1 MRGGMNDTP
10 AHSATC
16 PSGRMADSTN
26 SASWLLLSGVLLC
39 ILALQARSALWIEPA
54 SLTSLF
60 IATIA
65 LGGAAWFYG
74 TMRLRPNF
82 RAMCLSLMQVLL
94 FSALGSILSYLL
106 AREGGPL
113 MDAQLAAWDRAMG
126 LDWLTFITWVDSH
139 GWMVLPL
146 RLAYASLIP
155 QIILLVITFGF
166 TGHIRQMR
174 MMIFA
179 AILSGTIAILI
190 SPLVPALSN
199 YVHLGLKPGDFGTIN
214 PYAGYIHLHDYLALR
229 NGTMTS
235 MSLAT
240 AQGIITF
247 PSYHAALATVTLW
260 SFWRAPYL
268 RWPGTILALLTIV
281 ATPVDGGHYF
291 IDVIAGCAIAAFAI
305 MAAQWVIGWNPQI
318 PSSSR
323 TQRASNSA

>member
-1 MRGGMNDTP
+1 MNDASALSTP
-10 AHSATC
+10 CST
-16 PSGRMADSTN
+16 GRAAESTN
-26 SASWLLLSGVLLC
+26 SASWLLLGGVLLG

-54 SLTSLF
+54 SLTTLC

-106 AREGGPL
+106 AREGGAL
-113 MDAQLAAWDRAMG
+113 MDEQLAAWDRAMG
-126 LDWLTFITWVDSH
+126 LDWLTFITWVDRH

-166 TGHIRQMR
+166 TGHIKQMR

-268 RWPGTILALLTIV
+268 RWPGTLLALLTII

-291 IDVIAGCAIAAFAI
+291 IDVLAGCAIAGFAI
-305 MAAQWVIGWNPQI
+305 MVAHRAIRWNPALPKGNDAQ
-318 PSSSR
+318 
-323 TQRASNSA
+323 TASPA